1 MNTGLKPIG
10 HTNLMLEA
18 NGLMEFTKKTELS
31 LDISWRNSNY
41 SNLELGFE
49 LVNFKFAGKSN
60 SPIEFEMLQGLRN
73 GQNML

>member
-1 MNTGLKPIG
+1 
-10 HTNLMLEA
+10 
-18 NGLMEFTKKTELS
+18 MEFTKKTELS